1 MENDFGKSEN
11 KIPLWLWCLMG
22 IAIVVAFVSAHFYY
36 GSILYGFVI
45 VVVELLIAAI
55 HLGVIYAWRYFFD

>member
-1 MENDFGKSEN
+1 
-11 KIPLWLWCLMG
+11 MG